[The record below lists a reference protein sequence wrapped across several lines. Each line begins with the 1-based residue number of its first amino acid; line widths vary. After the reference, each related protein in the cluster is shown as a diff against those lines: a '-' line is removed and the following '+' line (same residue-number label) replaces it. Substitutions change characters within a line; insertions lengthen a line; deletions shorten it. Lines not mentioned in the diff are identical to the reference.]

1 MDAII
6 IGKIGVKAG
15 RKIIKYLRDEAS
27 KNYALLEPVK
37 FRITGTG
44 VALIPHFK
52 NEFLEIISGIDAEG
66 KEFCEIIIQAFA
78 ANLKLWNG
86 PSVISDID
94 DGRIEASLIHDLI
107 WQFIRS
113 ISKQSGISKGKIR
126 TWSNRILIF
135 VWQEYA
141 EVKGKDGNTTS
152 FKAWLSGNVCNS
164 RWAAIWRWLT
174 CWTLVF
180 GLACLTGGCGGCINV
195 PDDWQL
201 ESAPNVMWQM
211 EDK

>member
-27 KNYALLEPVK
+27 KNYALLEPVT

-52 NEFLEIISGIDAEG
+52 NDFLEIISGVEDG
-66 KEFCEIIIQAFA
+66 VEFCEIRIQAFPA
-78 ANLKLWNG
+78 SLKLWNG

-135 VWQEYA
+135 VWREYA
-141 EVKGKDGNTTS
+141 EEKNKDGKATL
-152 FKAWLSGNVCNS
+152 FKAWLAGNVCNS
-164 RWAAIWRWLT
+164 PWAALWRWIT
-174 CWTLVF
+174 CWVLVAI
-180 GLACLTGGCGGCINV
+180 LAGCAGCAGCIGV

-201 ESAPNVMWQM
+201 ESAPSVMWQM
-211 EDK
+211 EAK